1 MKFSLSIKIVV
12 ILSVFLLCAGVGVYS
27 FMRLNSV
34 EQRKDFN
41 LYTLVPQDAVAVFET
56 DRMVDMLET
65 MEQMECN
72 EDGHFLY
79 ASDLFSCLKKY
90 LNTLLEETPHA
101 LSKQMNKLLIS
112 FHAPDTQND
121 QVLYCT
127 LGEGDREL
135 LENFISKYSPE
146 SFPVKTSEYRGQ
158 EIRIYPMDNGRFL
171 AVYLTRDFLALSF
184 QKKLVERVIDARKD
198 DRALPDDL
206 SFQSLY
212 DERNRPV
219 EATLYLRTRSVQM
232 GASTDSLRPVLNLGE
247 WMEFDMKFTERAVYC
262 TGLSHE
268 TDTVHSLVRA
278 LRPQKSL
285 SGFAG
290 DCLPSSTYL
299 YTHWSI
305 SEKDSL
311 FAFRASQVPYNPS
324 SDPYP
329 AKRDQELLDFL
340 EANADTSLLTC
351 FFLADYP
358 GRKVPCAV
366 SIIPLAH
373 KWKARQDF
381 LTWLRTTPREQAIHP
396 RPRFAPGYDRYPR
409 SQAYRK
415 YLMPRNTLVARLT
428 GWADTSLY
436 AYACFYRGCL
446 LLASDALS
454 LSAYIEALEH
464 KDTLTGSD
472 HYERLAESLSP
483 SYNLLLM
490 ADMDEVLHQPASY
503 ARLVPGFFLN
513 HADFFRYFV
522 LAIQFNNQEGTICP
536 NLTLW
541 YRPDVQYT
549 VFRPC
554 RGENEQ

>member
-79 ASDLFSCLKKY
+79 ASALFSCLKKY

-135 LENFISKYSPE
+135 LENFISKYCPE

-184 QKKLVERVIDARKD
+184 QKKLVERVIDAHKKGEV
-198 DRALPDDL
+198 LPDDP
-206 SFQSLY
+206 SFKSFY
-212 DERNRPV
+212 NGKDRNV
-219 EATLYLRTRSVQM
+219 EATLYLRTRSVRM
-232 GASTDSLRPVLNLGE
+232 GQSTDSLCRVLNLSE
-247 WMEFDMKFTERAVYC
+247 WMEFNLKFTEKAIYC

-268 TDTVHSLVRA
+268 TDTVHSLLRA
-278 LRPQKSL
+278 LRPQKNL

-290 DCLPSSTYL
+290 ERLPSSTYL
-299 YTHWSI
+299 YTHWAM

-311 FAFRASQVPYNPS
+311 FSFRDSQITGLS
-324 SDPYP
+324 SADPYVGS
-329 AKRDQELLDFL
+329 RDQELLEFL
-340 EANADTSLLTC
+340 EAHADTSLLTC
-351 FFLADYP
+351 FFPADYP
-358 GRKVPCAV
+358 GRKTPCAV
-366 SIIPLAH
+366 SIIPLTH
-373 KWKARQDF
+373 ERKARQEF
-381 LTWLRTTPREQAIHP
+381 LNWLRSTPRERKAP
-396 RPRFAPGYDRYPR
+396 ARPRFTPGYDRYPH

-415 YLMPRNTLVARLT
+415 YLMPRNTLVNRLT
-428 GWADTSLY
+428 GWADTTSY
-436 AYACFYRGCL
+436 AYACFYRGSL

-454 LSAYIEALEH
+454 LSAYIEALER
-464 KDTLTGSD
+464 KDTLPGSE
-472 HYERLAESLSP
+472 HYESLASSLAP

-490 ADMDEVLHQPASY
+490 ADMDEVLRQPASY
-503 ARLVPGFFLN
+503 ARLVPNFFLS

-522 LAIQFNNQEGTICP
+522 LAVQFSNQEGVICP

-541 YRPDVQYT
+541 YRPDDL
-549 VFRPC
+549 PP
-554 RGENEQ
+554 EE